1 MKNYFLALLLLILP
15 FPSLASDKL
24 TASERVVSTNI
35 LRCGYGGS
43 NPYFKKDPNTGEI
56 SGMYIEILQEAAK
69 LLSLKIEWTEEVGYA
84 EFAEGLK
91 IGRYDAFCAP
101 IGILPS
107 RARVSTSA
115 IPLAYNPQFF
125 YTTKEKKLSS
135 NIQDYNKKEIKAV
148 TTDGEGF
155 QILTR
160 KFLPNATEV
169 SNASMTPPANIFMDV
184 VMGKVDVVMHDPVN
198 INMFNK
204 DNAEKGKLIPITDK
218 PTSLSPTT
226 AFSVLPEDTHLL
238 NMMNVAFQTLLD
250 SGKVEEILMKYEVTP
265 DILYRVEPN
274 YKKPN

>member
-15 FPSLASDKL
+15 FPALASDKL

-35 LRCGYGGS
+35 LRCGYGGGT
-43 NPYFKKDPNTGEI
+43 PYFKKDPNTGEI
-56 SGMYIEILQEAAK
+56 SGMYVEILQEAAK

-84 EFAEGLK
+84 EFAEGMK

-101 IGILPS
+101 IGIVPS
-107 RARVSTSA
+107 RTRVSTSA

-125 YTTKEKKLSS
+125 YTTKEKKISS
-135 NIQDYNKKEIKAV
+135 NIQDYNKKEITAV
-148 TTDGEGF
+148 TTDGEAF

-184 VMGKVDVVMHDPVN
+184 AMGKVDVVMHDPVH
-198 INMFNK
+198 INTFNK
-204 DNAEKGKLIPITDK
+204 ENAEKGKLIPITDE
-218 PTSLSPTT
+218 PTSLTPTT
-226 AFSVLPEDTHLL
+226 AFSVLPKDTHLL

-250 SGKVEEILMKYEVTP
+250 NGKVEEILMKYEVTP